1 MCGIAGVA
9 AKNAI
14 NDGAIRAMMA
24 RIGHRGPDGEGIWHS
39 DDHHVVFGHTRLA
52 VIDTSDG
59 GAQPML
65 DPSGKVA
72 LVYNGEIYNYREI
85 SGRLR
90 SEGVELRSSSDTE
103 VLLQA
108 YMCWGRAMLS
118 ELNGMFAFCIHD
130 ARDQTLFCARDR
142 FAEKPFLYTATD
154 RHFAFAS
161 EYKALFALSD
171 IPLQI
176 DEPRLMRFLADGRSG
191 LDGERETVFQGICQL
206 RGGEFLTLD
215 LRSMR
220 LKTERYWSPA
230 PDARAGKIGFDD
242 AAAEFRNLLSDSI
255 RLRLRGD
262 VEIGS
267 CLSGGLD
274 SSAIVC
280 LAREILGDQPYHV
293 FCGRFPGTSADE
305 WEYAEQVINHTGAIP
320 HVSEPS
326 PTDLLSR
333 IGEFAWFN
341 ELPVS
346 STSQFAQWTVF
357 ESAKDA
363 GITVLLDGQGSDEL
377 LGGYEQYFRNY
388 LSALRAGGEADAAHG
403 EAEAI
408 RRRYPLALADD
419 TEVLKSRIPAG
430 IRRAI
435 AGVMGLGSDV
445 RFGLTAPPG
454 GATAAVDTGLSAL
467 SINPLAESLIED
479 SFVATLPALLR
490 YGDRNS
496 MAHSREVRL
505 PFCDHRIAEFVLSL
519 PPEFLMGDIQTKR
532 LLRESI
538 RGTVPDPVR
547 ERWNKQG
554 FRPPQDTWMS
564 DPIYEA
570 VRDVL
575 HSTEFANRGWWRV
588 GWWQS
593 ALKRLRKGE
602 SHLAAPLWMPY
613 ITEMWMQHFVD
624 RIRSEP
630 RAPIYR

>member
-1 MCGIAGVA
+1 MCGIAGIA
-9 AKNAI
+9 AKSAI
-14 NDGAIRAMMA
+14 NRDAVPAMISRM
-24 RIGHRGPDGEGIWHS
+24 GHRGPSGEGLWHS
-39 DDHHVVFGHTRLA
+39 DDHRVVFGHTRLA
-52 VIDTSDG
+52 VIDISDA

-65 DPSGKVA
+65 DPSGQIA

-85 SGRLR
+85 ALRLR
-90 SEGVELRSSSDTE
+90 REGVELRSTCDTE

-108 YMCWGRAMLS
+108 YMCWGPAMLA

-130 ARDQTLFCARDR
+130 SRDQTIFCARDR
-142 FAEKPFLYTATD
+142 FAEKPFLFTATD

-161 EYKALFALSD
+161 EYKALFSLSD
-171 IPLQI
+171 IPVGI
-176 DEPRLMRFLADGRSG
+176 DETRLMQFLADGRTG
-191 LDGERETVFQGICQL
+191 LDGGGETAFQGVRQL
-206 RGGEFLTLD
+206 RGGECLTLD
-215 LRSMR
+215 LRSMN
-220 LKTERYWSPA
+220 LSIERYWSPG
-230 PDARAGKIGFDD
+230 PDPRAGKMSFAD
-242 AAAEFRNLLSDSI
+242 AAAEFRSLLSDSVK
-255 RLRLRGD
+255 LRLRGD

-293 FCGRFPGTSADE
+293 FCGRFPGTPADE

-320 HVSEPS
+320 HISEPTA
-326 PTDLLSR
+326 PDLLSR

-363 GITVLLDGQGSDEL
+363 GVTVLLDGQGSDEL
-377 LGGYEQYFRNY
+377 LGGYEQYFRDY
-388 LSALRAGGEADAAHG
+388 LAALRADGQEDAARC

-408 RRRYPLALADD
+408 RQRYPLALADD
-419 TEVLKSRIPAG
+419 AEILKRRMPDG
-430 IRRAI
+430 VRRAI
-435 AGVMGLGSDV
+435 AGLTGKGSDV
-445 RFGLTAPPG
+445 RFGLTMPPQG
-454 GATAAVDTGLSAL
+454 DNFSVDTGLSAL
-467 SINPLAESLIED
+467 GVNPLADGLIED
-479 SFVATLPALLR
+479 SFAATLPTLLR

-519 PPEFLMGDIQTKR
+519 PPGFLMGDVQTKR

-538 RGTVPDPVR
+538 RGTVPDPIR

-564 DPIYEA
+564 DQMYEA

-575 HSTEFANRGWWRV
+575 HSREFANRGWWRV

-602 SHLAAPLWMPY
+602 AHLASPLWMPY
-613 ITEMWMQHFVD
+613 ITEMWMHHFVD
-624 RIRSEP
+624 RVKSEP
-630 RAPIYR
+630 RVPIYS